1 MSWVWDKA
9 TGALDDVWDF
19 IDDEILDPILDVG
32 SWVNDK
38 IFKPIIKSVEAQ
50 IQSFIDNPI
59 ETIAKIAIM
68 AAPLPAPMKL
78 KLYAM
83 VDATSALA
91 NGEGIDGALKA
102 YAISYASGQIAEG
115 VSDYAG
121 TYAWEELGAAGVSD
135 GTRRLVTS
143 AITEGTRAATTAAI
157 YDEDPIDAFITG
169 GVTQFVR
176 AGLGKVG
183 EQLEGQGIS
192 LESLPDTV
200 INALA
205 SGLESSLAQIIVNGE
220 IDELKLARAIT
231 AQVIT
236 AESVN
241 NLLEDIG
248 FEDLIPTTVDDPNTS
263 IDESTLPNLRS
274 RTLTAITGTIQNTVS
289 AALSGGSGSEAF
301 GQSIAAYTANAIKGS
316 LTEGGFQGLLDDAS
330 ELFDRVS
337 GNYTDVRLAAEAIDK
352 NVLANAE
359 AVGEYNELVTTIG
372 EEATELKRLDDA
384 RIAAEQ
390 ALSKIVGDPFDP
402 NNLTRLGLSE
412 GEQTALI
419 GDLSIAS
426 AEAKNAYD
434 AALTTFRDDVEN
446 VYNPRLVELNDTIN
460 ETITAVG
467 QPARTVTEYTQ
478 FGPVDRQQPATG
490 LYKEYADSLGTLV
503 SGTEALDKELQP
515 LYNNIN
521 EGVVSELNPNFNAEF
536 YAEHNNLPE
545 GTDAYEHYLN
555 MGLQQ
560 KLYTN
565 STEYNQALTNT
576 KNTALLTTIAAAGL
590 NPALLSGENVK
601 VIAKKLAGEF
611 GDNIDA
617 LKEFIANPNSDV
629 MTNFLGLLNSAL
641 AESASI
647 PTTVNEAT
655 NDLLEA
661 AGLPTQEL
669 GTELSDESKQVLVTN
684 NINSNDPSEEIARA
698 EGVTDMDIANGTA
711 KLIPNPNTGLL
722 QWDNIELTGVVEWDS
737 ERDKFVQVRTIG
749 GFRNVYDLDGN
760 ELESVILVTR
770 FNDGFGWLK
779 ENSPELYLAQLAA
792 LEEEAARATG
802 ESSWWIDQAKD
813 ALDRREEAGSGITG
827 LANFYR
833 ATEGVLSAFNGVVI
847 AMGIDPNSTP
857 FGKGLNELGELADS
871 YLPEDYV
878 AAQEAMS
885 KKIGDAV
892 GAAATAEAIFGAFV
906 DHPTE
911 FLAEYIGVEAMQEL
925 VPLLVGGF
933 ASVGIKGAAGLLK
946 YADEAASLMAQRGG
960 MSAALA
966 SDMAEAYGGT
976 ASGTYEEALAV
987 ALQSGMPEAE
997 AEVYALNLAQK
1008 AGVTA
1013 MSLAALS
1020 AGAGG
1025 LSLEKAFLTDKAT
1038 GSLNNVFEEIG
1049 ERFSRGATITL
1060 KEGITE
1066 GIEEGITSVVT
1077 ESALYQLDPTRDIT
1091 GNVTAAAMFGVIAGG
1106 GIAGGTS
1113 LAVDTG
1119 DFLSNFIGNYNPQI
1133 NNLLTSGSTDQA
1145 AVSAQLQELGVTDP
1159 LVTSNLMDIAFDEAN
1174 ISSAEASQAFA
1185 DAGYTPSQE
1194 EIDNFVLSNFG
1205 DADLENTSGTE
1216 FYNYL
1221 DPRQITQAELDA
1233 YTQNTGI
1240 TLTQNQIDALLGNH
1254 SDAQDNN
1261 DRIQNYLDDNLDSED
1276 TDDNDIPDS
1285 EDTDGVAPLDTD
1297 GDGIPDSEDTD
1308 DDGDGVLD
1316 VDDFNSLD
1324 PNIQTDPNAV
1334 AAGSTTSSTTG
1345 VDDATQALIDAAVA
1359 EATAGLINPTD
1370 TDGDGIP
1377 DALQAQIDALFEGYV
1392 SPDDIQGL
1400 IDASIASQGL
1410 VSPDSIPQTGLT
1422 QDQLTTALELA
1433 LGDVSTLTR
1442 QEVQDI
1448 ADDLLKNIPAGATPA
1463 QVATAVTEALG
1474 DYNVSTLT
1482 QDQVENLLIKQL
1494 DTQTTDILEGTAG
1507 QLGTQTTDITDVTG
1521 TQIGASTDA
1530 ILTRANQIESAGIA
1544 RDQALN
1550 RAIGD
1555 VSTQLGTTRT
1565 ELLNRIGETE
1575 QTLLTRLGEVESTL
1589 SEGQQQISEEV
1600 QLVAE
1605 YVGKP
1610 ATEVTQADI
1619 DFVADYLIAQDA
1631 QTVPTDQQLQYDVNN
1646 DGVVDIN
1653 DQAMLEQSL
1662 GGQDITLQGQFAPTG
1677 LYAQEAQTQ
1686 QDIQTAQDLATQQ
1699 NLQLQQQ
1706 IDNNR
1711 KRGNTADLFQQI
1723 IGSEDVFGQT
1733 VTVDESPLTELK
1745 YQYDIGGDS
1754 IFANQQQAALFSNP
1768 YGKAAAQGGL
1778 IDRNEDLLRLIGED

>member
-1297 GDGIPDSEDTD
+1297 GDGIPNSEDTD

-1316 VDDFNSLD
+1316 VDDFSSLD